1 MVSLIGPPVNEKI
14 AVKPHRPGVG
24 GEHDPEAIT
33 QGRAGGGGGD
43 GQQSR
48 SVFCLRWWFHERV
61 RCSFKSGE
69 LDILPS
75 KSAFYCMII
84 FRIKIYKR
92 TEGLNGIL
100 DTAGKGF
107 MKNVSGT
114 QPREDMSL

>member
-1 MVSLIGPPVNEKI
+1 MTKLQYS
-14 AVKPHRPGVG
+14 RTDPGLEESMTPKQSHKVV
-24 GEHDPEAIT
+24 
-33 QGRAGGGGGD
+33 RGGGD

-48 SVFCLRWWFHERV
+48 SVFCLRCWFHECM
-61 RCSFKSGE
+61 RCSFKSRE

-84 FRIKIYKR
+84 FRIKIHKR
-92 TEGLNGIL
+92 TDGLNGIL

-114 QPREDMSL
+114 QPREAMSL